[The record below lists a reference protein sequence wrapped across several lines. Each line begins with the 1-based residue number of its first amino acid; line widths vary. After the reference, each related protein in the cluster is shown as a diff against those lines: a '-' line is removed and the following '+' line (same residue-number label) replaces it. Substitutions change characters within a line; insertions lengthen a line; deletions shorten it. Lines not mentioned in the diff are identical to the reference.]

1 LKSRGKSSF
10 AIEGLRNLGIEG
22 LRFKRFERLGQG
34 KSELTAKL
42 PGQKTPRTFPG
53 QKTPRTFPGQKA
65 PRTFPGQK
73 APRTSA
79 RVQRNE
85 NSLQGNRK

>member
-42 PGQKTPRTFPG
+42 PGQK
-53 QKTPRTFPGQKA
+53 A

-79 RVQRNE
+79 RAQRNE